1 MKFEHIFV
9 DARYLAP
16 NAYGGIR
23 PSYEKCKI
31 KQLKKK
37 NKNPIS
43 FNQLKVLLNKDKYK
57 DTNLEIKQLEIK
69 QDKQYRNSSDGIKNT

>member
-31 KQLKKK
+31 K
-37 NKNPIS
+37 
-43 FNQLKVLLNKDKYK
+43 
-57 DTNLEIKQLEIK
+57 
-69 QDKQYRNSSDGIKNT
+69 